1 MQTQLRELSDQLA
14 TFKAAKPPSAETG
27 ELLAL
32 KDLTKF

>member
-14 TFKAAKPPSAETG
+14 ALKAAKPPSAEAG